1 MALRLEGWLG
11 VKNGG
16 RADLWIAQ
24 QAGYDLWQARKAGA
38 PKVKRAPCITR
49 RLRVS
54 GKSGQLGRSNA
65 RAA

>member
-1 MALRLEGWLG
+1 MALRMEGWLG

-38 PKVKRAPCITR
+38 PKVKRAPTLTAASRTQTIR
-49 RLRVS
+49 RAWRWCA
-54 GKSGQLGRSNA
+54 NN
-65 RAA
+65 